1 MRPARRVASK
11 QSLTFTRRVRVLAVL
26 GLGRRTPPGLVGA
39 VLGRIAIPVLAQ
51 SDNWGQGDKLQSGDR
66 ATMGGFSTDRAAFTD
81 ARLGALH
88 TGLKLTPDQE
98 KLWPPVEQAIRA
110 LAAQRRDQAGQA
122 RETRR
127 NLRANFPAAVRS
139 IADSEAARAD
149 TLRRLA
155 DAVAPLYA
163 TLDEGQKH
171 RAAVLMRSMRPH
183 GRMFAGH
190 GRHDRHWNWRR
201 ANGSA
206 R

>member
-1 MRPARRVASK
+1 MRRIIVG
-11 QSLTFTRRVRVLAVL
+11 LLL
-26 GLGRRTPPGLVGA
+26 GSAL
-39 VLGRIAIPVLAQ
+39 IATPVLAQ
-51 SDNWGQGDKLQSGDR
+51 RDNLGQGDKPESGDR
-66 ATMGGFSTDRAAFTD
+66 ATMGRFSTSDREAFTD
-81 ARLGALH
+81 ARLAALH

-127 NLRANFPAAVRS
+127 NLRADFPAAVRS

-155 DAVAPLYA
+155 DAVVPLYA

-171 RAAVLMRSMRPH
+171 RAAVLIRSMRP
-183 GRMFAGH
+183 
-190 GRHDRHWNWRR
+190 
-201 ANGSA
+201 
-206 R
+206 